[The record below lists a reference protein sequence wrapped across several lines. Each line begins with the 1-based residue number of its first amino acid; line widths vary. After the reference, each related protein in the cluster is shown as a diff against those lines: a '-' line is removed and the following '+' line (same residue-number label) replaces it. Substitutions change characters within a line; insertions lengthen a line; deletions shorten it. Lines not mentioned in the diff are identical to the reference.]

1 MDDRMN
7 PEARR
12 IIELTRAARTPSVD
26 DKDRVRRAL
35 AITLAA
41 TAAAAPGVAAG
52 ATAAKAAAAGTAAKT
67 VGALGAA
74 TGLKLALSVVVI
86 ASLGVGAYWWTR
98 PAPAPV
104 ATPVVAPAV
113 KVVAVEPPVAEE
125 PPTAPAEIALETT
138 PSVGSLRDP
147 LLAELALLNRAQ
159 QAWRHGA
166 AGKALELAQQHAQ
179 RYPRSK
185 LALERDAVRVFALCA
200 LGRKHQA
207 HSLAVTIVKRAPRS
221 PLRTS
226 VEESC
231 GMR

>member
-12 IIELTRAARTPSVD
+12 IIELTRAARTPRTE

-41 TAAAAPGVAAG
+41 TAAAAPGAAAG
-52 ATAAKAAAAGTAAKT
+52 ATAAKAAAGSAAKT
-67 VGALGAA
+67 FGALGAA
-74 TGLKLALSVVVI
+74 SGLKLALSVAVI
-86 ASLGVGAYWWTR
+86 ASLGAGAYWWTR
-98 PAPAPV
+98 PASGPAP
-104 ATPVVAPAV
+104 AVAPAA
-113 KVVAVEPPVAEE
+113 KVIAVEPPVAEE
-125 PPTAPAEIALETT
+125 SPTAPADVAQPPAPL
-138 PSVGSLRDP
+138 VGSPRDP

-159 QAWRHGA
+159 QAWRNGA
-166 AGKALELAQQHAQ
+166 AGNALELAQQHAQ

-207 HSLAVTIVKRAPRS
+207 HSLAVAIVKRAPRS

>member
-1 MDDRMN
+1 MN

-12 IIELTRAARTPSVD
+12 IIELTRAARTPNAD
-26 DKDRVRRAL
+26 DRDRVRRAL

-52 ATAAKAAAAGTAAKT
+52 ATAVKAAAAGTAAKT
-67 VGALGAA
+67 FGALGAA
-74 TGLKLALSVVVI
+74 GGLKLALSVAVI
-86 ASLGVGAYWWTR
+86 ASVGVGAYWWTR
-98 PAPAPV
+98 PAPAP
-104 ATPVVAPAV
+104 ATVVAPMAAPAAKAV
-113 KVVAVEPPVAEE
+113 TVDPPVVEQPAA
-125 PPTAPAEIALETT
+125 APAEIA
-138 PSVGSLRDP
+138 PDAAPPVGSMRDP
-147 LLAELALLNRAQ
+147 LLAELSLLNRAQ
-159 QAWRHGA
+159 RAWRQGA
-166 AGKALELAQQHAQ
+166 AGKALDLAQQHAQ

-200 LGRKHQA
+200 LGRRHQA
-207 HSLAVTIVKRAPRS
+207 HSLAIAIVKRAPRS